1 MTMPA
6 NRLFI
11 SIAIFCAALMSQAA
25 RAEQLLLTVS
35 IKDLLSTQLP
45 DVDQQA
51 LVEKISALRS
61 QLIQRKQALLQ
72 IVEDSDL
79 DGRDAILSAIL
90 PGGLIYAGFKK
101 ARHEQA
107 QDELAQVNADI
118 QEYSSDI
125 LAMQPAPSP
134 VALAPLP

>member
-11 SIAIFCAALMSQAA
+11 SIAIICAALMSQSA
-25 RAEQLLLTVS
+25 RAEQLLVTVS

-45 DVDQQA
+45 DVDHQV

-72 IVEDSDL
+72 VVEDSDL
-79 DGRDAILSAIL
+79 DGRDAILTAIL

-107 QDELAQVNADI
+107 QEELARVNADI
-118 QEYSSDI
+118 QEYSNDI

-134 VALAPLP
+134 VAMAPLP